1 MNDYVILTTP
11 VAIVLL
17 IVLVLLVCGF
27 CTVQLLLQNE
37 VNKNKRL
44 AHRNSQL
51 REKLSLTQQ
60 ELNSRG
66 YHLPEVCGD
75 STSKEKQNG
84 YKPFSTECGKG
95 ESYG

>member
-17 IVLVLLVCGF
+17 IVLVLSVCAF
-27 CTVQLLLQNE
+27 CVVQLLLQNE
-37 VNKNKRL
+37 VDKNRRL

-60 ELNSRG
+60 ELNSKG
-66 YHLPEVCGD
+66 YHLPETAGEPTSSVTCGD
-75 STSKEKQNG
+75 TFPSRGRLQEG
-84 YKPFSTECGKG
+84 
-95 ESYG
+95 

>member
-1 MNDYVILTTP
+1 MNDYVLLTTP

-37 VNKNKRL
+37 VDKNKRL
-44 AHRNSQL
+44 KHRNSQL

-66 YHLPEVCGD
+66 YHLPEVAGD
-75 STSKEKQNG
+75 STS
-84 YKPFSTECGKG
+84 SVTCGDTFHSRGRLQKG
-95 ESYG
+95 